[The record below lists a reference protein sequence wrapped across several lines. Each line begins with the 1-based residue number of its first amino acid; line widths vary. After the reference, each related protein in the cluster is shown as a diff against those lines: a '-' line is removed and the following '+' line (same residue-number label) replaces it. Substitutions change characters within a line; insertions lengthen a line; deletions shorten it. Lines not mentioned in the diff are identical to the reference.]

1 MKRLI
6 RMAGLALAM
15 STTSAWAQSPPTAA
29 EAEAFIVAAERT
41 LTELGVRL
49 NRFLWVNETYLTEDT
64 DVLAAEA
71 DAEYTDASVKLAL
84 EAARFA
90 RAPGLPAETRRL
102 LGMLVGDIT
111 LPAPTRPGASQE
123 LSEIS
128 GRMTSAYSKGHAT
141 LDGRELDETELDTEF
156 AASRDPDDLLE
167 MWTSWHDNVG
177 RPLKQDYARLVE
189 IANEGAR
196 ELGAADVGAAWRSG
210 YDMPAADFAA
220 LTDTL
225 WSEVKPLYD
234 DLHCYTR
241 GKLNERYGDAVQP
254 ASGPINGHLL
264 GNVYGLDWSRIY
276 DIVAPAGSGDLG
288 YDVTE
293 LLAAKGYD
301 AEKMFRTGEAFF
313 SSLGFDPLPETF
325 WKRSMLTEPTDRD
338 VVCHASAWSIDMQ
351 DDIRI
356 KMCTRVNET
365 DFVTIH
371 HELGHI
377 YYDRAYKDQRY
388 LYSDGANDGFHEAI
402 GDMVSL
408 SLTPDYLVEIGLLD
422 PAQAP
427 GPDKDIGLLLK
438 QAMDRVAFLP
448 YGLLVDKWR
457 WGVFDGSVKPE
468 AYNAAWDRLR
478 LDYQG
483 IVPPVARDADA
494 FDPGGKYHIP
504 ATTPYMRYFLAYLL
518 EFQFYEAACRQAGWT
533 GPLHRCS
540 FYGNEAVGAK
550 FRAMLEMGRS
560 KPWPDALEAFTGSRA
575 MSGKAILDYFA
586 PLQAWLREQNRGKA
600 CGW

>member
-1 MKRLI
+1 
-6 RMAGLALAM
+6 MAGLAVAVNA
-15 STTSAWAQSPPTAA
+15 STAWAEPAPPTAA
-29 EAEAFIVAAERT
+29 EAEAFILAAERT
-41 LTELGVRL
+41 LTELTVRV

-64 DVLAAEA
+64 DALAAEA
-71 DAEYTDASVKLAL
+71 DAQHTDISVKLAL
-84 EAARFA
+84 EAARLA
-90 RAPGLPAETRRL
+90 RATGLPAETRRL

-128 GRMTSAYSKGHAT
+128 SRMTSAYSTGVAT
-141 LDGRELDETELDTEF
+141 LDGRELDETELDTAF
-156 AASRDPDDLLE
+156 AGSRDPDDLLE

-196 ELGAADVGAAWRSG
+196 ELGLADVGAGWRNG
-210 YDMPAADFAA
+210 YDMPAAEFAA

-225 WSEVKPLYD
+225 WNEVKPLYD

-241 GKLNERYGDAVQP
+241 ARLNAKYGDAVQP
-254 ASGPINGHLL
+254 ADGPIRGHLL
-264 GNVYGLDWSRIY
+264 GNLYGLDWSRIY
-276 DIVAPAGSGDLG
+276 DIAAPAGSGDLG

-313 SSLGFDPLPETF
+313 SSLGFEPLPETF
-325 WKRSMLTEPTDRD
+325 WKRSMLREPADRD
-338 VVCHASAWSIDMQ
+338 VVCHASAWSIDME

-438 QAMDRVAFLP
+438 QAMERVAFLP

-457 WGVFDGSVKPE
+457 WGVFDGSVKPDS
-468 AYNAAWDRLR
+468 YNAAWDRLR

-483 IVPPVARDADA
+483 IVPPVERDAGA

-504 ATTPYMRYFLAYLL
+504 ATTPYMRYFLAYIL

-540 FYGNEAVGAK
+540 FYGNRQVGEK
-550 FRAMLEMGRS
+550 FRNMLAMGMS

-575 MSGKAILDYFA
+575 MSGAAIVHYFA
-586 PLQAWLREQNRGKA
+586 PLHAWLKDQNKGKA